1 MQILFKNL
9 RIIKIFSSIYI
20 FNVQIFDN
28 EKLFKIN
35 FNNYYG

>member
-9 RIIKIFSSIYI
+9 RIIKIYI

-35 FNNYYG
+35 FNNYYE